1 MATTRR
7 DIELLISAKETTG
20 RSFKQVTSNID
31 ALNAKIGDQIAAAER
46 GEISLQELRNTQEQL
61 AQAGRDLSQIQGQI
75 DAYNRLVAT
84 SDKVGAAAEKAKND
98 LAALKAQVEQAG
110 EATARQEQKMQR
122 LENAV
127 VRTSAAVDKNKQ
139 DLTEQVA
146 VLERAGDGFFDWKTA

>member
-20 RSFKQVTSNID
+20 RSFKQVTANID
-31 ALNAKIGDQIAAAER
+31 ALNTKIGEQIAAAER
-46 GEISLQELRNTQEQL
+46 GEVSLQELRQTQEQL

-84 SDKVGAAAEKAKND
+84 SDKVGAAAEKARAD
-98 LAALKAQVEQAG
+98 LAALKAEVDAAG

-127 VRTSAAVDKNKQ
+127 TRTSAAVEKNKT
-139 DLTEQVA
+139 DLAEQVA
-146 VLERAGDGFFDWKTA
+146 VLERAGVATDK